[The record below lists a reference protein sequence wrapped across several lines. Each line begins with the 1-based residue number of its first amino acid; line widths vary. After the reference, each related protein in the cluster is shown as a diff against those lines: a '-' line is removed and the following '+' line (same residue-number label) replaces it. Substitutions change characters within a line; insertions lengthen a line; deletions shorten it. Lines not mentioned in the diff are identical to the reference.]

1 MNTEPDQPETSTET
15 LAPPQRPRSRFWEVT
30 TQVLVSWVLYMLS
43 IGPVYWQWYAGK
55 YVNGPTILSAFYEPL
70 WRLCGIIPPLRWF
83 MNWYVSLWI
92 L

>member
-1 MNTEPDQPETSTET
+1 
-15 LAPPQRPRSRFWEVT
+15 
-30 TQVLVSWVLYMLS
+30 MLS
-43 IGPVYWQWYAGK
+43 IGPVYWRWYSGK
-55 YVNGPTILSAFYEPL
+55 YVDGPTILSAFYEPL